1 MQGTTIRLL
10 RKNKLFDAIT
20 NNGYLIFI
28 FVFLLIG
35 LILVVVFTKLNLF
48 SLNSKSALNDF
59 LSYRKSGNFLS
70 VAFNSLFAVLPY
82 FAAIV
87 FSGASLPGFI
97 VVLPIVFYRAVIVGR
112 LLYCFVDAYGLN
124 GLLFN
129 LIVIIVPSLLY
140 FFALL
145 LSAREAAGFSFSLY
159 KSVFP
164 GKQTNIRLMEDF
176 KLYILRQTVIFALLI
191 FSCLTDTV
199 ISLAFVPKFGF

>member
-10 RKNKLFDAIT
+10 RKNKIFDAIT

-28 FVFLLIG
+28 FIFLLFG
-35 LILVVVFTKLNLF
+35 LILGVVFTKLNLF
-48 SLNSKSALNDF
+48 SLNTKSAVNDF

-70 VAFNSLFAVLPY
+70 VAFNSFFAVLPY

-97 VVLPIVFYRAVIVGR
+97 VVLPVIFYRALIVGR
-112 LLYCFVDAYGLN
+112 LLYCFVDAYNLN

-140 FFALL
+140 FFTLL

-159 KSVFP
+159 KSLFP
-164 GKQTNIRLMEDF
+164 GKQTSIRLMEDF
-176 KLYILRQTVIFALLI
+176 KIYMLRQTVILALLI

>member
-1 MQGTTIRLL
+1 MQGTTIRIL

-28 FVFLLIG
+28 FVFLLTG
-35 LILVVVFTKLNLF
+35 LILGVVFTKLNLF
-48 SLNSKSALNDF
+48 SLNTISAVSEF
-59 LSYRKSGNFLS
+59 LDCRKTGNFLS
-70 VAFNSLFAVLPY
+70 VLFNSIFSVLPY

-87 FSGASLPGFI
+87 FSGVSLPGFI
-97 VVLPIVFYRAVIVGR
+97 VVLPVIFYRAVIAGR
-112 LLYCFVDAYGLN
+112 LLYCFVDSYGLN

-129 LIVIIVPSLLY
+129 LVVIIVPNLLY

-164 GKQTNIRLMEDF
+164 GKHFNVKLIEDF
-176 KLYILRQTVIFALLI
+176 KLYTLRQTVIFALLI
-191 FSCLTDTV
+191 FACLTDTV
-199 ISLAFVPKFGF
+199 ISLAFVLKFGF